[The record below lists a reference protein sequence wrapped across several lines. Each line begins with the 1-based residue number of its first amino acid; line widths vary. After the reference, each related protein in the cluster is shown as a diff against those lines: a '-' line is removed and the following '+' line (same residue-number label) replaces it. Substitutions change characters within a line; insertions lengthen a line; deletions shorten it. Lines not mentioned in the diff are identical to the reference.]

1 MNEINKLIV
10 VRLEEQ
16 AGEIALLSDK
26 YAKLKE
32 QATKYRRWWSEEQDT
47 TTQQKATIAVQRCRG
62 DKLEV
67 NCTNQATRI
76 QELEAQ
82 VKDLQAK
89 LLIELVPDDGVN
101 NLDGPPELDP
111 YDEADSKGLAGY
123 PTDQTE

>member
-32 QATKYRRWWSEEQDT
+32 QATKYRRWWSDEQDT

-62 DKLEV
+62 DRLEV

-76 QELEAQ
+76 QELEAKLE
-82 VKDLQAK
+82 VADLA
-89 LLIELVPDDGVN
+89 
-101 NLDGPPELDP
+101 PELEP
-111 YDEADSKGLAGY
+111 FAKAETRDEVS
-123 PTDQTE
+123 